1 VGNVCDNCP
10 ADSNPGQEDM
20 NSDGEGDACDPDIDG
35 DGINQGDGTNP
46 CTGGA
51 TTGCQDNCPSVPNP
65 NQEDANSDGVGD
77 VCEASNHLLLTEV
90 SVGPSGHE
98 FIEIHN
104 PSNQAVDLSD
114 YYLWDATHH
123 SSDTEYW
130 LIADLA
136 ANQTAINQYDFLV
149 RFPAGSSIGPG
160 QYITVSVSAT
170 ADFATNFGE
179 NPDFAVL
186 GDGSGGT
193 QNMREAY
200 TGSLGGGPT
209 ITDAGEVMVLFW
221 WDGSSD
227 LVKDVDYLVWGDK
240 DEACDKSGVTVG
252 GSTFQND
259 TAEGDQETPPGD
271 GKSYQRVDLT
281 EGNEIKTG
289 GNGISGNDETSE
301 DFSQTWKTDTPT
313 PGAATQ

>member
-1 VGNVCDNCP
+1 
-10 ADSNPGQEDM
+10 M

-35 DGINQGDGTNP
+35 DGINQGDGSNP

-51 TTGCQDNCPSVPNP
+51 TTGCQDNCPTAPNP

-98 FIEIHN
+98 FVEIHN
-104 PSNQAVDLSD
+104 PSSQAVDLSD
-114 YYLWDATHH
+114 YYLWDATK
-123 SSDTEYW
+123 SGTDYW
-130 LIADLA
+130 MIASEPAVD
-136 ANQTAINQYDFLV
+136 QTYDFAV
-149 RFPAGSSIGPG
+149 RFPASSSIGPG
-160 QYITVSVSAT
+160 QYLTISVSAT
-170 ADFATNFGE
+170 ADFAANFGE

-193 QNMREAY
+193 QNMLPAY
-200 TGSLGGGPT
+200 TDSVGSGPT
-209 ITDAGEVMVLFW
+209 ITDSGEVMVLFQ

-227 LVKDVDYLVWGDK
+227 LVKDIDYLVWGDK
-240 DEACDKSGVTVG
+240 VEASDKSGETVG
-252 GSTFQND
+252 SSTYQND
-259 TAEGDQETPPGD
+259 TAIGDQETPPGD
-271 GKSYQRVDLT
+271 GRSYQRVDLT
-281 EGNEIKTG
+281 EGNETKTG

-301 DFSQTWKTDTPT
+301 DVSQTWKTDTPT